1 MLRQLL
7 SSIYP
12 ASRQSFQLQEGLLWK
27 APGYSS
33 AQVSTKHQWS
43 WVSGFQILPL
53 AAFFSLRWC
62 PDHQSPLPEHLIDT
76 QVHGGDLTHLQQ
88 DLGFGMY

>member
-1 MLRQLL
+1 MLSFQRHMLRQLL

-12 ASRQSFQLQEGLLWK
+12 ASCQSFQLQEGLLWK
-27 APGYSS
+27 APGHLS

-53 AAFFSLRWC
+53 VVLVSARDGVQA
-62 PDHQSPLPEHLIDT
+62 PLA
-76 QVHGGDLTHLQQ
+76 
-88 DLGFGMY
+88 